1 MVLSVGG
8 VCGSLSSICD
18 IYPPNLQWWCQ
29 YNDTEVF
36 DVKVRSLICN
46 NTNTIE
52 LNSYAKSKQNSSQ
65 TFDDKIFNF
74 FF

>member
-18 IYPPNLQWWCQ
+18 IYPPNLQWWWCQ

-36 DVKVRSLICN
+36 DG
-46 NTNTIE
+46 
-52 LNSYAKSKQNSSQ
+52 KSEA
-65 TFDDKIFNF
+65 
-74 FF
+74 